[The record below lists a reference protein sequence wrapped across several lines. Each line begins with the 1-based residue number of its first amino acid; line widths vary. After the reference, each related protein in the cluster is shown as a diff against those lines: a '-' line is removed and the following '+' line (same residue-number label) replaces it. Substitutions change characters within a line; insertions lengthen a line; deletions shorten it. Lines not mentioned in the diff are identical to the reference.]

1 MLYCRFFAELVGS
14 RFGVYTGTE
23 IVDLQHINEQ
33 WTDFLAL
40 YNHAKELDMPLDE
53 VVRDALLATE
63 SPLKA
68 PWGSVQNPP
77 GSDYP
82 CLLPPIEPPESWG
95 AGVTYRQ
102 SAMERDADA
111 RSLGGIYHL
120 VYFADR
126 PELFF
131 KATPARTVG
140 PRDFAGIRPD
150 SLLTMPEP
158 ELAVILDSDGTVLG
172 YTIADDVSAWDIE
185 RENPLFLPQSKIFP
199 GCLVIGP
206 FLATPEEIPDPLNL
220 GVKMTITR
228 HDELIF
234 SGESNTNQM
243 RKKIPELV
251 SALLPSGPIP
261 PGTLLSTGTGIMVPN
276 EHCLRP
282 GDEVS
287 ITIENIGTLIHG
299 VKAL

>member
-1 MLYCRFFAELVGS
+1 MHYCRFFAELIGS
-14 RFGVYTGTE
+14 RFGVFTGTE
-23 IVDLQHINEQ
+23 IVDLQHINER
-33 WTDFLAL
+33 WTDFLSL
-40 YNHAKELDMPLDE
+40 YNHAKETNTPLDE
-53 VVRDALLATE
+53 VVREALLATP
-63 SPLKA
+63 SPFKA

-82 CLLPPIEPPESWG
+82 CLLTPLDPAESWG

-102 SAMERDADA
+102 SALERDTDA
-111 RSLGGIYHL
+111 KSLGGIYQQ
-120 VYFADR
+120 VYFAKR

-131 KATPARTVG
+131 KATPARTIG

-150 SLLTMPEP
+150 SHLTMPEP
-158 ELAVILDSDGTVLG
+158 ELAVILDSDGTILG

-185 RENPLFLPQSKIFP
+185 RENPLYLPQSKIFH

-206 FLATPEEIPDPLNL
+206 FIATPEEIPDPHNL
-220 GVKMTITR
+220 KVELTLLRDGVQ
-228 HDELIF
+228 IF
-234 SGESNTNQM
+234 KGESNTSFM
-243 RKKIPELV
+243 RKKIPELIA
-251 SALLPSGPIP
+251 ALLTSGPIP

-276 EHCLRP
+276 ESCLRP

-287 ITIENIGTLIHG
+287 IAIENIGTLIHG

>member
-1 MLYCRFFAELVGS
+1 MLYCRFFVDPIGS
-14 RFGVYTGTE
+14 RFGVFTGTD
-23 IVDLQHINEQ
+23 IIDLQHSNGR
-33 WTDFLAL
+33 WTDFLTVH
-40 YNHAKELDMPLDE
+40 NHAKETDIPLDDIVKE
-53 VVRDALLATE
+53 ALLEA
-63 SPLKA
+63 SKPLKI
-68 PWGSVQNPP
+68 PWVSVQHT
-77 GSDYP
+77 P
-82 CLLPPIEPPESWG
+82 CSGLTHLITPLDPPESWG

-102 SAMERDADA
+102 SALERDADA
-111 RSLGGIYHL
+111 KSLGGIYQQ
-120 VYFADR
+120 VYHADR

-131 KATPARTVG
+131 KATPARTIG
-140 PRDFAGIRPD
+140 PRDYAGIRPD
-150 SLLTMPEP
+150 SKLTMPEP

-185 RENPLFLPQSKIFP
+185 RENPLYLPQSKIFP

-206 FLATPEEIPDPLNL
+206 FIATPEEIPDPHNL
-220 GVKMTITR
+220 KVSMNITR
-228 HDELIF
+228 DGNLIF
-234 SGESNTNQM
+234 GGETNTGMM

-251 SALLPSGPIP
+251 SALLTSGPIP

-282 GDEVS
+282 DDEVS